1 MKKAKLR
8 VLKRYLYI
16 IGVTAGLVV
25 TGCADGH
32 DSQKHGGAVLDVKQ
46 AAARVMKLAADRP
59 EQALQTIDS
68 LRAEG
73 MAVYETDWLRAKV
86 YCQSLEGTR
95 LDSAIAICERLMLLD
110 VARENREYRQD
121 VLETLVNACRRNNDD
136 ERILRWTAELVT
148 LFHENGDETE
158 ALRSEAEMG
167 VALTHTGHLEE
178 GLAKIDSVIAALDG
192 KRKFNELD
200 ASLIALKRKVG
211 ILNEAGRHAD
221 IIPVAQSMLDRLA
234 DYEQYPD
241 SYRDGTYREPA
252 DEDRAGYID
261 FYRNRAYGYL
271 AEAYARHS
279 VKCRVESAEFATAT
293 DSARHYL
300 ALYEQSGYGRTQA
313 GRHFIVPT
321 LCLLGESAK
330 MDSIFQDL
338 DEARFRAYEQQIEIE
353 REQDASARKNI
364 IIGFCVLLVLLVAG
378 FAAYLLHQRSVL
390 RRTNHVLV
398 SQIAEAA
405 ALQHV
410 QAPEAPLSSPEGGTI
425 VPSTSQTNEAP
436 SEAVGGAFSSG
447 GERGASGALVAS
459 PSDLFRHMQAVI
471 LREQLYLDPAF
482 DRQAAIRRFNISKER
497 VGSAFAQSG
506 DFSSISDFIRD
517 CRLRH
522 GCDLLLSHPQM
533 TVSEVAQQSGFI
545 HASTFSTDFK
555 NKYLLTPTAYREAN
569 IHS

>member
-1 MKKAKLR
+1 MNISMKKLWMSAAILI
-8 VLKRYLYI
+8 VSGTVALM
-16 IGVTAGLVV
+16 

-73 MAVYETDWLRAKV
+73 MAAYETDWLRAKV
-86 YCQSLEGTR
+86 YCQSLESTR

-136 ERILRWTAELVT
+136 ARILRWTAELVT

-167 VALTHTGHLEE
+167 VALVHTGHLHE
-178 GLAKIDSVIAALDG
+178 GLAKTDSVIAVLDA

-200 ASLIALKRKVG
+200 ASMIALKRKVG
-211 ILNEAGRHAD
+211 LLNEAGRYAD
-221 IIPVAQSMLDRLA
+221 IIPVAQSMLNRLA
-234 DYEQYPD
+234 DYEQHPD
-241 SYRDGTYREPA
+241 DYRDGTYREPA

-279 VKCRVESAEFATAT
+279 VKCRVESVKFATAT

-313 GRHFIVPT
+313 GRHFIAPT
-321 LCLLGESAK
+321 LCLLGEGAK

-338 DEARFRAYEQQIEIE
+338 DEARFRAYEQQMQIE
-353 REQDASARKNI
+353 REQDASARKSI
-364 IIGFCVLLVLLVAG
+364 IIGFCILLVLLVAG
-378 FAAYLLHQRSVL
+378 FAVWLLRQRSVL
-390 RRTNHVLV
+390 RRTNQVLV
-398 SQIAEAA
+398 SQIAETA
-405 ALQHV
+405 ALQKAQQPLSETEEETV
-410 QAPEAPLSSPEGGTI
+410 APEDGTPE
-425 VPSTSQTNEAP
+425 A
-436 SEAVGGAFSSG
+436 
-447 GERGASGALVAS
+447 
-459 PSDLFRHMQAVI
+459 LFRHMQSVI

-522 GCDLLLSHPQM
+522 ACDLLLSQPQM

-555 NKYLLTPTAYREAN
+555 NKYLITPTAYREAN
-569 IHS
+569 K

>member
-1 MKKAKLR
+1 MT
-8 VLKRYLYI
+8 
-16 IGVTAGLVV
+16 TAILIVSGTVALM

-73 MAVYETDWLRAKV
+73 MAAYETDWLRAKV
-86 YCQSLEGTR
+86 YCQSLESTR

-136 ERILRWTAELVT
+136 ARILRWTAELVT
-148 LFHENGDETE
+148 LFHENGDEME

-167 VALTHTGHLEE
+167 VALVHTGHLEE
-178 GLAKIDSVIAALDG
+178 GLAKIDSVIATLSEKGIVKSEKFATAQSDG
-192 KRKFNELD
+192 FKFNELD
-200 ASLIALKRKVG
+200 ALLITLKRKVG
-211 ILNEAGRHAD
+211 ILNETGHHAD

-234 DYEQYPD
+234 DYEQHPD
-241 SYRDGTYREPA
+241 DYRDGTYREPA

-279 VKCRVESAEFATAT
+279 VKCRVESVKFATAT

-313 GRHFIVPT
+313 GRHFIAPT
-321 LCLLGESAK
+321 LCLLGEGAK

-338 DEARFRAYEQQIEIE
+338 DEARFRAYEQQMQIE
-353 REQDASARKNI
+353 REQDASARKSI
-364 IIGFCVLLVLLVAG
+364 IIGFCILLVLLVAG
-378 FAAYLLHQRSVL
+378 FAVWLLRQRSVL
-390 RRTNHVLV
+390 RRTNQVLV
-398 SQIAEAA
+398 SQIAETA
-405 ALQHV
+405 ALQKAQQPLSETEEETV
-410 QAPEAPLSSPEGGTI
+410 APEDGTPE
-425 VPSTSQTNEAP
+425 A
-436 SEAVGGAFSSG
+436 
-447 GERGASGALVAS
+447 
-459 PSDLFRHMQAVI
+459 LFRHMQSVI

-522 GCDLLLSHPQM
+522 ACDLLLSQPQM

-555 NKYLLTPTAYREAN
+555 NKYLITPTAYREAN
-569 IHS
+569 K

>member
-1 MKKAKLR
+1 MNISMKKLWMSAAILI
-8 VLKRYLYI
+8 VSGTVALM
-16 IGVTAGLVV
+16 

-73 MAVYETDWLRAKV
+73 MAAYETDWLRAKV
-86 YCQSLEGTR
+86 YCQSLESTR
-95 LDSAIAICERLMLLD
+95 LDSAIAICERLMQLD

-136 ERILRWTAELVT
+136 ERILKWTAELVT

-178 GLAKIDSVIAALDG
+178 GLAKIDSVIATLSEKGIVKSEKFATAQSDG
-192 KRKFNELD
+192 FKFNELD
-200 ASLIALKRKVG
+200 ALLITLKRKVG
-211 ILNEAGRHAD
+211 ILNETGHHAD

-234 DYEQYPD
+234 DYEQHPD
-241 SYRDGTYREPA
+241 NYRDGSYREPA

-279 VKCRVESAEFATAT
+279 VKCRVESVKFATAT

-300 ALYEQSGYGRTQA
+300 ALYEQSGYGQTQA
-313 GRHFIVPT
+313 GRHFIAPT
-321 LCLLGESAK
+321 LCLLGEGAK

-338 DEARFRAYEQQIEIE
+338 DEARFRAYEQQMQIE
-353 REQDASARKNI
+353 REQDASARKSI
-364 IIGFCVLLVLLVAG
+364 IIGFCILLVLLVAG
-378 FAAYLLHQRSVL
+378 FAAWLLRQRSVL
-390 RRTNHVLV
+390 RRTNQVLV
-398 SQIAEAA
+398 SQIAETA
-405 ALQHV
+405 ALQKAQQPLSETEEETV
-410 QAPEAPLSSPEGGTI
+410 APEDGTPE
-425 VPSTSQTNEAP
+425 A
-436 SEAVGGAFSSG
+436 
-447 GERGASGALVAS
+447 
-459 PSDLFRHMQAVI
+459 LFRHMQSVI

-522 GCDLLLSHPQM
+522 ACDLLLSQPQM

-555 NKYLLTPTAYREAN
+555 NKYLITPTAYREAN
-569 IHS
+569 K

>member
-1 MKKAKLR
+1 MKHHI
-8 VLKRYLYI
+8 VLYTFAVVATI
-16 IGVTAGLVV
+16 IMMAGC
-25 TGCADGH
+25 TGSGNPKTTGTPIDI
-32 DSQKHGGAVLDVKQ
+32 Q
-46 AAARVMKLAADRP
+46 AAADRVMELAADRP

-73 MAVYETDWLRAKV
+73 MAAYETDWLRAKV
-86 YCQSLEGTR
+86 YCQSLESTR

-121 VLETLVNACRRNNDD
+121 VLETLVNACRRSNDD
-136 ERILRWTAELVT
+136 ERILRWAAELVT
-148 LFHENGDETE
+148 LFHQNGDETE

-167 VALTHTGHLEE
+167 VSLAHTGHLHE

-200 ASLIALKRKVG
+200 ALLIALKRKVG
-211 ILNEAGRHAD
+211 LLSETGRYAN

-234 DYEQYPD
+234 DYEQHPADYH
-241 SYRDGTYREPA
+241 DGSYREPA
-252 DEDRAGYID
+252 NEDRPGYID

-279 VKCRVESAEFATAT
+279 VEFRVESVEFATAT

-300 ALYEQSGYGRTQA
+300 ALYEQSGYGQTQA

-321 LCLLGESAK
+321 LCLLGETAK

-338 DEARFRAYEQQIEIE
+338 DEARFRAYEQQMEIE

-364 IIGFCVLLVLLVAG
+364 VIGFCIFLILLVSG
-378 FAAYLLHQRSVL
+378 FAACILRQRSVL
-390 RRTNHVLV
+390 RRTNRVLV

-405 ALQHV
+405 ALQQV
-410 QAPEAPLSSPEGGTI
+410 QAPNSLTPDPSPKERGVCSSSADDTDSKSDHSPLLGRGG
-425 VPSTSQTNEAP
+425 
-436 SEAVGGAFSSG
+436 G
-447 GERGASGALVAS
+447 GEASGVFAS
-459 PSDLFRHMQAVI
+459 PSDLFRHMQSVI

-522 GCDLLLSHPQM
+522 ACDLLLNQPQM

-555 NKYLLTPTAYREAN
+555 NKYLITPTTYREAN
-569 IHS
+569 R

>member
-1 MKKAKLR
+1 M
-8 VLKRYLYI
+8 
-16 IGVTAGLVV
+16 
-25 TGCADGH
+25 TGCANRQNRQYH
-32 DSQKHGGAVLDVKQ
+32 DNSTPDVKQ
-46 AAARVMKLAADRP
+46 AAARVMELAADRP

-73 MAVYETDWLRAKV
+73 MAAYETDWLRAKV

-95 LDSAIAICERLMLLD
+95 LDSAIAICERLILLD

-167 VALTHTGHLEE
+167 VALTHTGHLQE
-178 GLAKIDSVIAALDG
+178 GLAKIDSVIAALGG

-211 ILNEAGRHAD
+211 VLCEAGRHAD
-221 IIPVAQSMLDRLA
+221 IIPVTQSMLDRLA
-234 DYEQYPD
+234 DYEQHPD
-241 SYRDGTYREPA
+241 DYRDGSYREPA
-252 DEDRAGYID
+252 DENRAGYID

-271 AEAYARHS
+271 AEAYAWLS
-279 VKCRVESAEFATAT
+279 GEWRVESVEFLSDATLCESVAERRAATAT

-321 LCLLGESAK
+321 LCLLGETAK

-338 DEARFRAYEQQIEIE
+338 DEARFRDYEQQMEIE

-364 IIGFCVLLVLLVAG
+364 IIGFCILLVLLVAG
-378 FAAYLLHQRSVL
+378 FAAWLLHQRSVL
-390 RRTNHVLV
+390 RRTNQVLV

-405 ALQHV
+405 ALQQAQQPLPEEKEETV
-410 QAPEAPLSSPEGGTI
+410 APENGTPE
-425 VPSTSQTNEAP
+425 A
-436 SEAVGGAFSSG
+436 
-447 GERGASGALVAS
+447 
-459 PSDLFRHMQAVI
+459 LFRHMQSVI

-522 GCDLLLSHPQM
+522 ACDLLLSQPQM

-569 IHS
+569 K

>member
-1 MKKAKLR
+1 MKR
-8 VLKRYLYI
+8 HIMLYTFAAVATI
-16 IGVTAGLVV
+16 IMMVGC
-25 TGCADGH
+25 TGCGNPKMTGTPIDI
-32 DSQKHGGAVLDVKQ
+32 Q
-46 AAARVMKLAADRP
+46 AAADRVLKLAADRP

-73 MAVYETDWLRAKV
+73 LVEYETDWLRAKV

-95 LDSAIAICERLMLLD
+95 LDSAIAICERLMQLD

-136 ERILRWTAELVT
+136 ERILRWTVELVT
-148 LFHENGDETE
+148 LFHQNGDQTE
-158 ALRSEAEMG
+158 ALRSEAEMA
-167 VALTHTGHLEE
+167 VALTHTGHLHE
-178 GLAKIDSVIAALDG
+178 GLAKIDSVIVALDG

-200 ASLIALKRKVG
+200 ASMIALKRKVG
-211 ILNEAGRHAD
+211 LLNEAGRYAD
-221 IIPVAQSMLDRLA
+221 IIPVAHSMLDRLA
-234 DYEQYPD
+234 DYEQHPADYH
-241 SYRDGTYREPA
+241 DGTYREPA

-279 VKCRVESAEFATAT
+279 VKFRVESVEFLSDATLCESVAERRAATAT

-300 ALYEQSGYGRTQA
+300 TLYEQSGYGQTLA
-313 GRHFIVPT
+313 GRHYIAPT
-321 LCLLGESAK
+321 LCLLGETAK
-330 MDSIFQDL
+330 MDSLFQDL
-338 DEARFRAYEQQIEIE
+338 NDARFRAYEQQMEIE
-353 REQDASARKNI
+353 REQDANARKNI
-364 IIGFCVLLVLLVAG
+364 IIGFCVLLILLVSG
-378 FAAYLLHQRSVL
+378 FAVWIFRQRSVL
-390 RRTNHVLV
+390 RRTNQALV

-405 ALQHV
+405 ALQ
-410 QAPEAPLSSPEGGTI
+410 QAQQPLPEEEEETASPEDGTPEA
-425 VPSTSQTNEAP
+425 
-436 SEAVGGAFSSG
+436 
-447 GERGASGALVAS
+447 
-459 PSDLFRHMQAVI
+459 LFRHMQSVI

-482 DRQAAIRRFNISKER
+482 DRQAAIRRFNISKDR

-522 GCDLLLSHPQM
+522 ACDLLLSQSQM
-533 TVSEVAQQSGFI
+533 TISEVAQQSGFI

-569 IHS
+569 K

>member
-1 MKKAKLR
+1 MKHHI
-8 VLKRYLYI
+8 VLYTFAVVATI
-16 IGVTAGLVV
+16 IMMAGC
-25 TGCADGH
+25 TGSGNPKTTGTPIDI
-32 DSQKHGGAVLDVKQ
+32 Q
-46 AAARVMKLAADRP
+46 AAADRVMELAADRP

-73 MAVYETDWLRAKV
+73 MAAYETDWLRAKV
-86 YCQSLEGTR
+86 YCQSLESTR

-121 VLETLVNACRRNNDD
+121 VLETLVNACRRSNDD
-136 ERILRWTAELVT
+136 ERILRWAAELVT
-148 LFHENGDETE
+148 LFHQNGDETE

-167 VALTHTGHLEE
+167 VSLAHTGHLHE

-200 ASLIALKRKVG
+200 ALLIALKRKVG
-211 ILNEAGRHAD
+211 LLSETGRYAN

-234 DYEQYPD
+234 DYEQHPADYH
-241 SYRDGTYREPA
+241 DGSYREPA
-252 DEDRAGYID
+252 NEDRPGYID

-279 VKCRVESAEFATAT
+279 VEFRVESVEFATAT
-293 DSARHYL
+293 DTARHYL
-300 ALYEQSGYGRTQA
+300 ALYEQSGYGQTQA
-313 GRHFIVPT
+313 GRRFIVPT
-321 LCLLGESAK
+321 LCLLGETAK

-338 DEARFRAYEQQIEIE
+338 DEARFRAYEQQMEIE

-364 IIGFCVLLVLLVAG
+364 VIGFCIFLILLVSG
-378 FAAYLLHQRSVL
+378 FAACILRQRSVL
-390 RRTNHVLV
+390 RRTNRVLV

-405 ALQHV
+405 ALQQV
-410 QAPEAPLSSPEGGTI
+410 QTPKAPLSLPEGGTI
-425 VPSTSQTNEAP
+425 LPSANQTKEAP
-436 SEAVGGAFSSG
+436 SEAEGGAFPSVD
-447 GERGASGALVAS
+447 ERGTSGAS
-459 PSDLFRHMQAVI
+459 PSDLFRHMQSII

-506 DFSSISDFIRD
+506 DFNSISDFIRD

-522 GCDLLLSHPQM
+522 ACDLLLSQPQM
-533 TVSEVAQQSGFI
+533 TVSEVAMQSGFI

-555 NKYLLTPTAYREAN
+555 NKYLLTPSAYREAN
-569 IHS
+569 KLA

>member
-1 MKKAKLR
+1 MNISMKKLWMSAAILI
-8 VLKRYLYI
+8 VSGTVALM
-16 IGVTAGLVV
+16 

-73 MAVYETDWLRAKV
+73 MAAYETDWLRAKV
-86 YCQSLEGTR
+86 YCQSLESTR
-95 LDSAIAICERLMLLD
+95 LDSAIAICERLMQLD

-136 ERILRWTAELVT
+136 ERILKWTAELVT

-178 GLAKIDSVIAALDG
+178 GLAKIDSVIATLSEKGIVKSEKFATAQSDG
-192 KRKFNELD
+192 FKFNELD
-200 ASLIALKRKVG
+200 ALLITLKRKVG
-211 ILNEAGRHAD
+211 ILNETGHHAD

-234 DYEQYPD
+234 DYEQHPD
-241 SYRDGTYREPA
+241 NYRDGSYREPA

-279 VKCRVESAEFATAT
+279 VKCRVESVKFATAT

-300 ALYEQSGYGRTQA
+300 ALYEQSGYGLTQA
-313 GRHFIVPT
+313 GRHFIAPT
-321 LCLLGESAK
+321 LCLLGEGAK

-338 DEARFRAYEQQIEIE
+338 DEARFRAYEQQMQIE
-353 REQDASARKNI
+353 REQDASARKSI
-364 IIGFCVLLVLLVAG
+364 IIGFCILLVLLVAG
-378 FAAYLLHQRSVL
+378 FAAWLLRQRSVL
-390 RRTNHVLV
+390 RRTNQVLV
-398 SQIAEAA
+398 SQIAETA
-405 ALQHV
+405 ALQKAQQPLSETEEETV
-410 QAPEAPLSSPEGGTI
+410 APEDGTPE
-425 VPSTSQTNEAP
+425 A
-436 SEAVGGAFSSG
+436 
-447 GERGASGALVAS
+447 
-459 PSDLFRHMQAVI
+459 LFRHMQSVI

-522 GCDLLLSHPQM
+522 ACDLLLSQPQM

-555 NKYLLTPTAYREAN
+555 NKYLITPTAYREAN
-569 IHS
+569 K

>member
-1 MKKAKLR
+1 MKHHI
-8 VLKRYLYI
+8 VLYTFAVVATI
-16 IGVTAGLVV
+16 IMMAGC
-25 TGCADGH
+25 TGSGNPKTTGTPIDI
-32 DSQKHGGAVLDVKQ
+32 Q
-46 AAARVMKLAADRP
+46 AAADRVMELAADRP

-73 MAVYETDWLRAKV
+73 MAAYETDWLRAKV
-86 YCQSLEGTR
+86 YCQSLESTR

-121 VLETLVNACRRNNDD
+121 VLETLVNACRRSNDD

-148 LFHENGDETE
+148 LFHQNGDETE

-167 VALTHTGHLEE
+167 VALTHTGRLHE

-211 ILNEAGRHAD
+211 VLNEAGRHAD
-221 IIPVAQSMLDRLA
+221 IIPVAQSMLERLA
-234 DYEQYPD
+234 DYEQHPD
-241 SYRDGTYREPA
+241 DYRDGSYREPA
-252 DEDRAGYID
+252 DEDRPGYID

-271 AEAYARHS
+271 AEAYARQGNQQQSH
-279 VKCRVESAEFATAT
+279 R
-293 DSARHYL
+293 YL
-300 ALYEQSGYGRTQA
+300 AFYEQSGYGQTQA

-321 LCLLGESAK
+321 LCLLGETAK

-338 DEARFRAYEQQIEIE
+338 DEARFRAYEQQMEIE

-364 IIGFCVLLVLLVAG
+364 VIGFCIFLILLVSG
-378 FAAYLLHQRSVL
+378 FAACILRQRSVL
-390 RRTNHVLV
+390 RRTNRVLV

-405 ALQHV
+405 ALQQV
-410 QAPEAPLSSPEGGTI
+410 QAPNSLTPDPSPKERGVCSSSADDTDSKSDHSPLLGRGG
-425 VPSTSQTNEAP
+425 
-436 SEAVGGAFSSG
+436 G
-447 GERGASGALVAS
+447 GEASGVFAS
-459 PSDLFRHMQAVI
+459 PSDLFRHMQSVI

-506 DFSSISDFIRD
+506 DFNSISDFIRD

-522 GCDLLLSHPQM
+522 ACDLLLSQPQM

-555 NKYLLTPTAYREAN
+555 NKYLITPTTYREAN
-569 IHS
+569 R